1 MKAMIFAAG
10 LGSRLHPL
18 TETKPKAL
26 VKYKGKILLQSAIE
40 YLKNNGVSEIIVNVH
55 HFADQVIN
63 FIEQTDFGIPI
74 FISDERN
81 NLLETGGGLKFAYNF
96 FDKNPFILYNTD
108 VITDL
113 NLKDLISSHNANNP
127 LATLVVRKRDTTR
140 YLIFDEDFR
149 LSGWKNIKT
158 GEIKLKREVLDS
170 QSLAFSGIHIIDPQ
184 IFDKIPADWER
195 FSMIDLYLHLAKE
208 NYIKAFLDTNP
219 NWLDIG
225 KPEHLKDLI

>member
-170 QSLAFSGIHIIDPQ
+170 QSLAFSGIHIIDPE

>member
-1 MKAMIFAAG
+1 MIFAAG

-18 TETKPKAL
+18 TESKPKAL
-26 VKYKGKILLQSAIE
+26 LKYKGKILLQSAIE

-55 HFADQVIN
+55 HFADQIIN
-63 FIEQTDFGIPI
+63 FIETTNFGIPI
-74 FISDERN
+74 FISDERKR
-81 NLLETGGGLKFAYNF
+81 LLETGGGLKFAYHF
-96 FDKNPFILYNTD
+96 FDKNPFVLYNAD

-113 NLKDLISSHNANNP
+113 NLKQLISFHNANNP
-127 LATLVVRKRDTTR
+127 LATLVVRKRETNR
-140 YLIFDEDFR
+140 YLIFDEDLR
-149 LSGWKNIKT
+149 LSGWENKKT
-158 GEIKLKREVLDS
+158 GDLKLMRKSIES

-184 IFDKIPADWER
+184 IFVKIPTNWVR

-208 NYIKAFLDTNP
+208 NYINAFLDHSP